1 MGHGFNSELL
11 IYQRV
16 YYFMDEF
23 PMKTMIYVEFS
34 NSTCDYKRIIFD
46 WLLEKITSGTGNI

>member
-1 MGHGFNSELL
+1 
-11 IYQRV
+11 
-16 YYFMDEF
+16 MDEF